1 MESLKSV
8 SWADV
13 SEDMEAPLH
22 MPPLDTLFL
31 DEQFQYSD
39 SDVSDNEYQTPII
52 EEHEEDSELSKKH
65 CVEHLNSLGA
75 SMDLHP
81 TLYMIADEFGGSH
94 DLLIKSQSSEARLE
108 PDKEVFE
115 FPQSFNHFT
124 EFIDLRVP
132 KVNQVPPEQI
142 DKINFPFVTFS
153 EDNLTFFSQ
162 STQYPDK
169 WSNKQRT
176 DLMILRTLIK
186 HWNTECISSQ
196 WSVIDTYNQLLT
208 VALPSLKSA
217 TLWKMSSRLENFESN
232 KLSQN
237 YRNSSID
244 KDNNVDLTEQTLK
257 AAWVLDFIESI
268 NYKAKIDASKK
279 HQGLPTESTGLFTEV
294 KRVEVT
300 VFPHGQ
306 IHARMIVMG
315 GHKIEI
321 FKSRS
326 LSAISDGNFINLMPG
341 SGIDYLM
348 TLADHGFTL
357 NIIRDHASREEK
369 PFVDYLLSLN
379 KISNTK
385 KRATLAS
392 LYESNCL
399 LGSDLKST
407 CSRMPVLDNI
417 YDTVSASPYHAEK
430 IYQIIMSSTQS
441 TCVKMSCIGKT
452 LHYAQVSHEEGLRK
466 YTQRTNRDHPV
477 DQNVIERLRSMF
489 RMKMVTSYIKK
500 NNKMPELS
508 MVPADLQ
515 YELDVMSSGGKYNKQ
530 ITHDA
535 SYYKAVRLGKIL
547 EPGNEMNLESRVID
561 KACTTDNY
569 HDNGVNSVKEL
580 IYYLQKEKLDKPSD
594 LFKFERLDNTRSLEI
609 KDRKDILINKSH
621 IIVRLVE
628 KEKEQKIA
636 PRFYGIASFSLKTW
650 MSKIM
655 EMAKRAMKMMPGQ
668 MMTMTED
675 QRRDIMYRMSSM
687 LREADAYSLFLDYS
701 GHNTSQRPENT
712 SFIMEEIA
720 NMYGFS
726 NESEEFREF
735 VSIVDAFN
743 NIEVIS
749 ENTYSDNVYHSHG
762 QKGAIEGWL
771 GTLWG
776 IQSQLMLEAML
787 SDFKI
792 NRQIATTY
800 SDDSCAVFIM
810 KDATP
815 QKLDGMVEDI
825 QNFSMKMGLIV
836 KLSQTQVT
844 NSRCSMLKVHYV
856 RDNPIEHNYKKM
868 MGISQNSSRLWGDN
882 LECVKLIDSG
892 FTASCEK
899 SDNHMLQVRLRNY
912 RALTVV
918 FKDLINLS
926 LQLEWNMD
934 TRFAGLYRHRFDKVK
949 GGLKEMQLDEFASLI
964 KSDEDL
970 THWGKFPKLEMYD
983 LLFIHLHMD
992 NEDLI
997 SIFLAFLYLP
1007 YTMYGFSLSSI
1018 PDSVTSGFSISGIK
1032 RITYVRSF
1040 LNLNI
1045 RAQIGKLIKLSDE
1058 ATRYVSAA
1066 FPLTGGRFD
1075 TGTLLKDLLRQHL
1088 PKFIKNRELKELFD
1102 ADNRRDE
1109 ESMMNSLV
1117 HSFKY
1122 CMSNRIA
1129 SKYFEES
1136 VFSFITNLCNKVDN
1150 TSTFLMMI
1158 GKYLHAKIWNKAWK
1172 SNHNLKLE
1180 FGNHSSMDYNDILV
1194 YRDNVKKFL
1203 YRQDSRR
1210 KIQLE
1215 EVEMSFL
1222 KIEEIPTLGAI
1233 EIRPGFDLFSVIM
1246 RGPETMTKTGPKKL
1260 PPMKT
1265 AINAPKFDRQA
1276 GIAGMFQSK
1285 LVFQALEIVRYTKWI
1300 LMELNKFSSVSTL
1313 EANAL
1318 ISVCNLTLSTFTDAR
1333 YKDLESGVVSPV
1345 GGRYFHRASS
1355 GGFKSR
1361 TGDLTSHY
1369 WSGRYEFNGIDSMQS
1384 YFHGEDN
1391 NINIQYVM
1399 TTIKIILGY
1408 LKTRPRE
1415 LKGYSFDTSIIPAIR
1430 DVTFNLTGIDFADEM
1445 VMNNKIPLRD
1455 MNTST
1460 TLYKAYSQFLSS
1472 KPNSEDDFIS
1482 FASGSELKLI
1492 AEETTFRQVFSYMA
1506 DQNIITPE
1514 VISDDVLQ
1522 QLLVNYENFTTKE
1535 KFFKEFY
1542 EFYSSLNIIGRE
1554 SPSASMIRG
1563 LLYKELFKHDSQG
1576 RVWSKEITTK
1586 GFSMDYR
1593 HNLLRLFI
1601 IACGLIYTLKTN
1613 NGKSTLHVNTIAT
1626 KINSVRCFKA
1636 ILNRTHHIHIKDR
1649 AISQILIYGF
1659 PTMSYTVNEVEKCS
1673 DEVSMEL
1680 NHKVFEQYKLYD
1692 YFKMERSSYIE
1703 KDETKDYGIVS
1714 YYSHNITKDDLK
1726 DQDACI
1732 AAIKAF
1738 EYICALSCSVENL
1751 SSPTKSD
1758 IYPAALGV
1766 INCLKGSQF
1775 ISDKDTIADLCAGRG
1790 DYHIALTENSIEHV
1804 SVSRN
1809 DGFNLINRIKGMKEK
1824 KPSWNAFSRDNFM
1837 DYMNH
1842 SIILLDV
1849 SHFTGKKD
1857 LLTKGISEMI
1867 AIKKKIILRW
1877 NAISSILSPKL
1888 IDVMG
1893 QHCKINILIPEK
1905 NSSGV
1910 LYLTLA
1916 PKAAEDILVSRK
1928 RNNKGFSGNLIL
1940 EYLSQGNIGFLHKPM
1955 LSHVGKNVVDHTE
1968 EFITDDELLD
1978 SLMSHIPD
1986 SIVEVPQSL
1995 KNNVRNS
2002 DDIRALLCTSAEG
2015 IQDIPGIKTEYFEY
2029 ITSDLD
2035 MGFGSFLSCM
2045 RHYGRTGETR
2055 LEVINEKADSLPK
2068 LVVTGFEGI
2077 KFSDLTLIVQHVQ
2090 DQNTLPVTKDLWMF
2104 LLDLAK
2110 DCDKVNSDDI
2120 IPMISIESL
2129 RNSGIGRTIDNLFTT
2144 TAQVINSWKSGRTK
2158 EGLIA
2163 ISGLERVNL
2172 STIMRVKTKNNR
2184 NNIINYKLILNRI
2197 NRIVKKVTDIRIT
2210 SNNQD
2215 LESFV
2220 REIWKTETKTG
2231 RMNDEDLQRFREH
2244 YSQFKTMKDFIEAA
2258 NTDDDNFFNF
2268 INSMSLDKTTEE
2280 VCFDAPKKT
2289 DMFIKGLFAD
2299 WDENVKKNMEIE
2311 QSYTLTTTYEEFQD
2325 DEQVRIAD
2333 FERAKNIA
2341 SAYGDFDDDGMD
2353 YDEDW

>member
-1 MESLKSV
+1 MEKLKSV
-8 SWADV
+8 SWADE
-13 SEDMEAPLH
+13 SDDNETGFNLT
-22 MPPLDTLFL
+22 PLDTLFL

-39 SDVSDNEYQTPII
+39 SDASDNEYQSPLI
-52 EEHEEDSELSKKH
+52 EEHEEDAELSKKH
-65 CVEHLNSLGA
+65 CIEYLNNLGA
-75 SMDLHP
+75 NSDHHP
-81 TLYMIADEFGGSH
+81 TLYMIAEEFGGSH
-94 DLLIKSQSSEARLE
+94 DLLIKSQSNEARLE
-108 PDKEVFE
+108 PDKETFE
-115 FPQSFNHFT
+115 FPQMFNHFS
-124 EFIDLRVP
+124 EDIDLRPP
-132 KVNQVPPEQI
+132 KVNQAPPEQI

-153 EDNLTFFSQ
+153 EENLKFFSET
-162 STQYPDK
+162 SKYPEK

-186 HWNTECISSQ
+186 QWNLECISSQ
-196 WSVIDTYNQLLT
+196 WSVIDNYNQLL
-208 VALPSLKSA
+208 SSA
-217 TLWKMSSRLENFESN
+217 TASVKASTLWKMSARLEQFESN

-237 YRNSSID
+237 YRNISLDID
-244 KDNNVDLTEQTLK
+244 HNIDLTETTLK

-268 NYKAKIDASKK
+268 NYKVKIDASKK
-279 HQGLPTESTGLFTEV
+279 MQGLPTESSGLFTEG

-315 GHKIEI
+315 GHKIELY
-321 FKSRS
+321 KSRTI
-326 LSAISDGNFINLMPG
+326 SAISDGNFTNLMPG

-348 TLADHGFTL
+348 TLADHGLTL
-357 NIIRDHASREEK
+357 NVIRDHASKEER

-399 LGSDLKST
+399 LGSDLKSI

-417 YDTVSASPYHAEK
+417 YETVSASPQHAEQ
-430 IYQIIMSSTQS
+430 IYKIIMSSTQS

-489 RMKMVTSYIKK
+489 KMKMVTNYIKK

-508 MVPADLQ
+508 MLPADLQ
-515 YELDVMSSGGKYNKQ
+515 YELDVMASGGKYNKQ
-530 ITHDA
+530 ITHDS
-535 SYYKAVRLGKIL
+535 SYYKTVKLGKML
-547 EPGNEMNLESRVID
+547 EPGNEMNLESRIID
-561 KACTTDNY
+561 KACTTDTY

-580 IYYLQKEKLDKPSD
+580 IYYLQKEALDKPSD
-594 LFKFERLDNTRSLEI
+594 LFTFERQNNLRKLEI
-609 KDRKDILINKSH
+609 KDRKEISISKSH
-621 IIVRLVE
+621 TIVRLVE

-687 LREADAYSLFLDYS
+687 LREENAYSLFLDYS

-720 NMYGFS
+720 NMYGFV
-726 NESEEFREF
+726 NGSEEYKEF

-815 QKLDGMVEDI
+815 QKLDSMVEDI
-825 QNFSMKMGLIV
+825 QNFSMRMGLIV

-892 FTASCEK
+892 FTAACEK

-912 RALTVV
+912 RALTVI
-918 FKDLINLS
+918 FKDLIQLS
-926 LQLEWNMD
+926 MQLEWNMD
-934 TRFAGLYRHRFDKVK
+934 SRFAGLYRHRFDKVK
-949 GGLKEMQLDEFASLI
+949 SGLKEMQLDEFLSTI

-970 THWGKFPKLEMYD
+970 TNWGKFPKLEMYD
-983 LLFIHLHMD
+983 LLFIHLHLK
-992 NEDLI
+992 NEDLL
-997 SIFLAFLYLP
+997 SLFLAFLYLP

-1040 LNLNI
+1040 LNDSL
-1045 RAQIGKLIKLSDE
+1045 REQIGRLIKLSDE

-1075 TGTLLKDLLRQHL
+1075 TGTMLKDMLRQHL
-1088 PKFIKNRELKELFD
+1088 PKFIKNKDLKDLFN
-1102 ADNRRDE
+1102 ADNRKDE
-1109 ESMMNSLV
+1109 EEMMLRLV

-1158 GKYLHAKIWNKAWK
+1158 GKRLHTKIWNKAWK
-1172 SNHNLKLE
+1172 SNHNLQME
-1180 FGNHSSMDYNDILV
+1180 FGEHNTMNYHDLV
-1194 YRDNVKKFL
+1194 LYRDKIKKYTF
-1203 YRQDSRR
+1203 RTVNKKR
-1210 KIQLE
+1210 IQLE

-1265 AINAPKFDRQA
+1265 AVNAPKFDRQS

-1300 LMELNKFSSVSTL
+1300 LMELNKFSKVSKL
-1313 EANAL
+1313 EATSL
-1318 ISVCNLTLSTFTDAR
+1318 ISICDMTLSTFTDAR
-1333 YKDLESGVVSPV
+1333 YTDLESGVVSPV
-1345 GGRYFHRASS
+1345 GGRYFHRANS

-1369 WSGRYEFNGIDSMQS
+1369 WSGRYEFNGIESMQS

-1408 LKTRPRE
+1408 LKTRPKE
-1415 LKGYSFDTSIIPAIR
+1415 LKGYSFDASIIPSIK
-1430 DVTFNLTGIDFADEM
+1430 DVTFNITGIEYAEEM
-1445 VMNNKIPLRD
+1445 EMNTKIPLKD
-1455 MNTST
+1455 MNTSR
-1460 TLYKAYSQFLSS
+1460 TLYKAYSQFLAS
-1472 KPNSEDDFIS
+1472 KPDNEEEFIS

-1514 VISDDVLQ
+1514 VISDDVLR
-1522 QLLVNYENFTTKE
+1522 QLLLNYDNFTTKE
-1535 KFFKEFY
+1535 QFFKEFY
-1542 EFYSSLNIIGRE
+1542 DFYSSLNIIGRE

-1576 RVWSKEITTK
+1576 RVWSKEMTTK

-1613 NGKSTLHVNTIAT
+1613 NGRSTLHINTVAT

-1659 PTMSYTVNEVEKCS
+1659 PTMSYTVIEVEKCS
-1673 DEVSMEL
+1673 DEISMEL

-1692 YFKMERSSYIE
+1692 YFKTERSSYIE
-1703 KDETKDYGIVS
+1703 KDESKVYGSVN
-1714 YYSHNITKDDLK
+1714 YYSFGIDMYDLK
-1726 DQDACI
+1726 DQDACV

-1738 EYICALSCSVENL
+1738 EYICALSCTVENL

-1758 IYPAALGV
+1758 IYPAARGV
-1766 INCLKGSQF
+1766 IKCLQGSQF
-1775 ISDKDTIADLCAGRG
+1775 LTEKDTVADLCAGRG
-1790 DYHIALTENSIEHV
+1790 DFHLALTEAKVNHT

-1824 KPSWNAFSRDNFM
+1824 KPSWNVFSRENFM
-1837 DYMNH
+1837 DYMDH

-1867 AIKKKIILRW
+1867 AIKKKIVLRW
-1877 NAISSILSPKL
+1877 NAVSSIITQKL

-1893 QHCKINILIPEK
+1893 QHCNIELLIPEK

-1910 LYLTLA
+1910 LYLTLEA
-1916 PKAAEDILVSRK
+1916 KEKEGKIVSRK
-1928 RNNKGFSGNLIL
+1928 RSNKGFAGNLIL

-1955 LSHVGKNVVDHTE
+1955 LSHIGKDVVDHTE

-1978 SLMSHIPD
+1978 SLMSHTQD

-2015 IQDIPGIKTEYFEY
+2015 LQHIPGIKTEYLDY

-2035 MGFGSFLSCM
+2035 IGFGSFVSCM
-2045 RHYGRTGETR
+2045 KHYRRTGETR
-2055 LEVINEKADSLPK
+2055 LEVINEKADILPK
-2068 LVVTGFEGI
+2068 IVITGFEEM
-2077 KFSDLTLIVQHVQ
+2077 KFSDLTMVVQHIQ
-2090 DQNTLPVTKDLWMF
+2090 DQNTLPITKDLWMF

-2110 DCDKVNSDDI
+2110 DYDKISSDDI

-2129 RNSGIGRTIDNLFTT
+2129 RNSGVGRTIDNLFTT
-2144 TAQVINSWKSGRTK
+2144 TTQVINSWKSGRTK

-2197 NRIVKKVTDIRIT
+2197 NRIVKKVTDINIT
-2210 SNNQD
+2210 ANNQD

-2220 REIWKTETKTG
+2220 KDIWKTEVKAG
-2231 RMNDEDLQRFREH
+2231 RMNDEDLQKFREH
-2244 YSQFKTMKDFIEAA
+2244 YAQFKTIQEFIEASNA
-2258 NTDDDNFFNF
+2258 DNDNFFNF
-2268 INSMSLDKTTEE
+2268 INSMDLDKNVEQITIDE
-2280 VCFDAPKKT
+2280 PIKT
-2289 DMFIKGLFAD
+2289 DAFIKGLFKD
-2299 WDENVKKNMEIE
+2299 WDENVKKNQEIE
-2311 QSYTLTTTYEEFQD
+2311 QSYMLTTTYDEFKDEEQERLQNLERARNMALKYEEF
-2325 DEQVRIAD
+2325 E
-2333 FERAKNIA
+2333 
-2341 SAYGDFDDDGMD
+2341 DDGMD
-2353 YDEDW
+2353 FDEDW